1 MSADRALIQMF
12 CVSMFT
18 PRYSNAIDVR
28 IAEIKYIASKEVQVQ
43 SIQYVPESKNITKD
57 KKNTKMAFKNTTHNS
72 LTYIS
77 NTVTFFTIIH
87 TSN

>member
-18 PRYSNAIDVR
+18 SRYSNAIDVR

-43 SIQYVPESKNITKD
+43 SIQYVPDSKNITKD
-57 KKNTKMAFKNTTHNS
+57 KKNTKMADKTQHT
-72 LTYIS
+72 LTYIR